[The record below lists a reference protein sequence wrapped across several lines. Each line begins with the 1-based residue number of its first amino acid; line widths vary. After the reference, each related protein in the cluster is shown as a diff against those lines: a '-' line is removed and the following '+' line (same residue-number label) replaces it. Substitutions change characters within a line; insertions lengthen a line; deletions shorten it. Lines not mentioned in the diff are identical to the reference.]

1 MLLVLFLT
9 GCSTMT
15 REEQAAAGDA
25 EWEHRMLRDGTY
37 GHRYGTD
44 GPRIFD
50 RDDLPG
56 CDRR

>member
-15 REEQAAAGDA
+15 REEQAAARDA
-25 EWEHRMLRDGTY
+25 EWEHRMRRDGTY
-37 GHRYGTD
+37 GRRYGTD
-44 GPRIFD
+44 EPRIFD